1 MVEVAPGVTAL
12 APCDVDPDDVRRPF
26 AQDEDLPPDER

>member
-1 MVEVAPGVTAL
+1 VTAP
-12 APCDVDPDDVRRPF
+12 APYDVDPDDVRRPF